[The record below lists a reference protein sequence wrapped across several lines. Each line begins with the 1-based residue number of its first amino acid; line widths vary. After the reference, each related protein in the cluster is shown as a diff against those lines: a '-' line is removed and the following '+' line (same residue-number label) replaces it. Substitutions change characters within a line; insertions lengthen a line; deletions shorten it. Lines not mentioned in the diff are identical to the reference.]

1 MPVLVVDD
9 DRDIRGMLRT
19 LLELDNRRVIEAGD
33 GEVAWKM
40 ILQHRAAVVVMD
52 IHMPRLDGLTV
63 CRKIRDY
70 GFQQLKV
77 ILFTAHPVSG
87 DDASEAGADEHL
99 VKTDP
104 LPRLRQAMRGFLL
117 RYLHVESGVIPTGV
131 AAAAS

>member
-1 MPVLVVDD
+1 MSLAGSASWYSADARVPVLVVDD

-19 LLELDNRRVIEAGD
+19 LLKLDNRRVIEAGD

-63 CRKIRDY
+63 CRKIRGY
-70 GFQQLKV
+70 RVQQLKV

-87 DDASEAGADEHL
+87 HDASEARA
-99 VKTDP
+99 
-104 LPRLRQAMRGFLL
+104 
-117 RYLHVESGVIPTGV
+117 
-131 AAAAS
+131 